1 MARKVVVT
9 LIDDFDGTS
18 VAEETVT
25 FEIDGA
31 AYEIDLSAANAV
43 KLRELFAGWLP
54 HARRTGRIK
63 TSGHRSAAKRPST
76 RSSRRKGLSAIRA
89 WASDNGHS
97 VSARGRISAEVIAAY
112 DKASA

>member
-18 VAEETVT
+18 IAEETVT

-31 AYEIDLSAANAV
+31 AYEIDLSADNAAT
-43 KLRELFAGWLP
+43 LRATFDQWLP
-54 HARRTGRIK
+54 YARRTGRSK
-63 TSGHRSAAKRPST
+63 ASVRRSEAKASAGA
-76 RSSRRKGLSAIRA
+76 SQRRNDHNAIRA
-89 WASDNGHS
+89 WASNNGHS
-97 VSARGRISAEVIAAY
+97 VSARGRIAAEVVAAY